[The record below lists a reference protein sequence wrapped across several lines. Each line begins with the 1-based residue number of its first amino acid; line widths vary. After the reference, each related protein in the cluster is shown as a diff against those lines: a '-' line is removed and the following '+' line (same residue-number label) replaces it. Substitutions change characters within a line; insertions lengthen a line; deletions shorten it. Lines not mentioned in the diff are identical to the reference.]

1 MATASHSIPE
11 TRKPRPDAPVVIRAA
26 DLPLNAVEK
35 PVALAVIREVAGPSY
50 RPAGAAMV
58 LGADGTAAGNLSS
71 GCIDADIALHAQEV
85 AATGGWKVLRYGRG
99 SAFMDLQLPCG
110 GGLEV
115 LIVPVRR
122 PLGKLLE
129 ALEARTPLDL
139 RLTPEGPVSNASAD
153 LECLMHLHVEPD
165 IRFAVFGKGPEA
177 RAFAQM
183 TVGAGY
189 DTLLVTAE
197 DEMPAPMARLQLRPL
212 RPGAVTFDQDPNT
225 AVVLF
230 FHDHDLEPGILRAA
244 LAGPAFYI
252 GAQGSRRT
260 AERRIAGLRA
270 TGMTEADCLRLRGPI
285 GLIPSTRD
293 PRTLAVSVLAEVLAE
308 AVGRSGTCGL

>member
-1 MATASHSIPE
+1 MATASHATFE
-11 TRKPRPDAPVVIRAA
+11 TRKPHTVAPVVIRAA
-26 DLPLNAVEK
+26 DLPLGAVER
-35 PVALAVIREVAGPSY
+35 PVALAVIRAVEGPSY

-58 LGADGTAAGNLSS
+58 LGADGTVAGNLSS

-85 AATGGWKVLRYGRG
+85 AVTGGWKVLRYGRG

-115 LIVPVRR
+115 LIVPVQR
-122 PLGKLLE
+122 PLGKVL
-129 ALEARTPLDL
+129 AAFEARTPIDL
-139 RLTPEGPVSNASAD
+139 RLTPEGPVPDGPAG
-153 LECLMHLHVEPD
+153 LECLMPLHVEPD

-177 RAFAQM
+177 RSFARM
-183 TVGAGY
+183 TAGAGY
-189 DTLLVTAE
+189 DTLLFTAE
-197 DEMPAPMARLQLRPL
+197 DEMPAPIAQLRLRPL

-230 FHDHDLEPGILRAA
+230 FHDHDLEPEILRAA

-270 TGMTEADCLRLRGPI
+270 AGMAEADCLRVRGPI

>member
-1 MATASHSIPE
+1 M
-11 TRKPRPDAPVVIRAA
+11 VLAA
-26 DLPLNAVEK
+26 DGS
-35 PVALAVIREVAGPSY
+35 I
-50 RPAGAAMV
+50 
-58 LGADGTAAGNLSS
+58 AGNLSS

-85 AATGGWKVLRYGRG
+85 AATGDCKLLRYGRG
-99 SAFMDLQLPCG
+99 SAFIDLQLPCG

-115 LIVPVRR
+115 LIVPVRH
-122 PLGKLLE
+122 PVE
-129 ALEARTPLDL
+129 EIMNALRARTPVDM
-139 RLTPEGPVSNASAD
+139 RLTTAGPMPDGSASP
-153 LECLMHLHVEPD
+153 ECLMRLRVEPD

-177 RAFAQM
+177 RAFAGM
-183 TVGAGY
+183 TAGAGY

-212 RPGAVTFDQDPNT
+212 RPGAVTFEQDPNT

-230 FHDHDLEPGILRAA
+230 FHDHDLEPEVLRAA

-270 TGMTEADCLRLRGPI
+270 AGVAETDCLRVRGPI

-293 PRTLAVSVLAEVLAE
+293 PRTLAVSVLAEILAE
-308 AVGRSGTCGL
+308 AVGRSGACEI